1 MGELVCILCRML
13 RCHYMT
19 KAAELR
25 LYGRMGLSAIIC
37 QTIVCL
43 FGVFIPLEIFETY
56 SDVTVTSERL
66 QTLTYALHLWPFE
79 PLSSEGSLACHIYN
93 DTGHLFIMVH
103 DTHTY

>member
-43 FGVFIPLEIFETY
+43 FGVFVPFETY